1 MVVGAL
7 LAMAVAIALL
17 VASLFCADGLLLV
30 LWSLAADAV
39 AVTLLVG
46 ALRRRRAAR
55 DDATGPPGP

>member
-17 VASLFCADGLLLV
+17 VASLFRADGLVLV

-39 AVTLLVG
+39 ALTLLVG
-46 ALRRRRAAR
+46 ALRRRRAVG

>member
-17 VASLFCADGLLLV
+17 VASLFRADGLALV
-30 LWSLAADAV
+30 LWSLVADAAAV
-39 AVTLLVG
+39 ALLVG

-55 DDATGPPGP
+55 DDGTRPPGP

>member
-17 VASLFCADGLLLV
+17 VASLFRADGLAMV
-30 LWSLAADAV
+30 VWSLLADAV
-39 AVTLLVG
+39 AVGLLVG

-55 DDATGPPGP
+55 DDTTGAPGP